1 MTWLEKSRYV
11 QKGIVPPGTSVRMQE
26 FLKTNPTEEQLM
38 ILDGMDRV
46 NMFLILIA
54 VGLYFIGGLIAGYI
68 IYHSIPQVLTKLAG
82 V

>member
-1 MTWLEKSRYV
+1 MTWIEKSRYV

-38 ILDGMDRV
+38 MMDEMDKTNSSLV
-46 NMFLILIA
+46 LIVA
-54 VGLYFIGGLIAGYI
+54 GLYFIGGLIAGYI
-68 IYHSIPQVLTKLAG
+68 IWV